1 MAEIMVRVV
10 VTAEPSEISLLWWLW
25 YVKAGQGSNTVLSTT
40 NGGQVSISMF
50 MKDKLESSSF
60 QLYYNKQRLLN
71 VINYPGD

>member
-40 NGGQVSISMF
+40 NGGQVGT
-50 MKDKLESSSF
+50 SS
-60 QLYYNKQRLLN
+60 
-71 VINYPGD
+71 